1 MKLRVGLGYD
11 VHQLEEGREFCL
23 GGVKI
28 DHHKGARGHS
38 DADVVIHAI
47 CDALLGALSL
57 GDIGQHF
64 PDSDPAYKG
73 ADSKHLLKEVMKMID
88 ENNYRVNNIDISLC
102 LEKPK
107 IATYIPAIKK
117 ELCPILNIDL
127 TELSIKATTSEQ
139 MGFVGKEEGV
149 EAHAVALLISK

>member
-11 VHQLEEGREFCL
+11 VHQLEEGREFWL

-107 IATYIPAIKK
+107 IATYIPAMKK